1 MRLLLDALGDAII
14 FREGRGRALDR
25 AARKSLGRP
34 SEASLDDQERR
45 RKYQALLQKL
55 SVKPSEI

>member
-55 SVKPSEI
+55 SR